1 MREKLG
7 YPSLGRARYAQYV
20 LGAIALLSTMD
31 IGIVALLL
39 EPIKHDLALTD
50 VQAGIANS
58 TSYAAAYGLL
68 SLPMGL
74 LVDRMNRVRLVFVA
88 MLIWCVSL
96 GLAASATGFWTLALA
111 KATMGTAT
119 AVLLPAALSLFGD
132 YFAPDRRASAT
143 ATYPLGQILGSA
155 AAVLIGGLGFD
166 ALSRIHAAD
175 SHALG
180 GMTPWR
186 AVFALA
192 AIMATP
198 IMGLILFMREPKRM
212 EVREQ
217 GRATWHE
224 LWAYRDFLCPLL
236 ISVVFLSGLSSSVA
250 TWGAPALMRLYGQ
263 QPGDFAGW
271 FAAVTLGA
279 GIVGV
284 TASGRLVDWAR
295 RNGDYSAVML
305 PAAVAALV
313 CAPASTMAL
322 ASNVKLFAV
331 GMTIFQLAAAVA
343 IVVPV
348 IAINFRIPNELRGR
362 TFGLYVIAAAI
373 GGSLAAPTVATLS
386 KFLGGEAMLGRA
398 MAGVGVPLALL
409 AALCLAM
416 TLRSSRKGPA
426 QAVSAMS

>member
-1 MREKLG
+1 
-7 YPSLGRARYAQYV
+7 
-20 LGAIALLSTMD
+20 
-31 IGIVALLL
+31 
-39 EPIKHDLALTD
+39 
-50 VQAGIANS
+50 
-58 TSYAAAYGLL
+58 
-68 SLPMGL
+68 
-74 LVDRMNRVRLVFVA
+74 
-88 MLIWCVSL
+88 
-96 GLAASATGFWTLALA
+96 
-111 KATMGTAT
+111 
-119 AVLLPAALSLFGD
+119 
-132 YFAPDRRASAT
+132 
-143 ATYPLGQILGSA
+143 
-155 AAVLIGGLGFD
+155 
-166 ALSRIHAAD
+166 
-175 SHALG
+175 
-180 GMTPWR
+180 
-186 AVFALA
+186 
-192 AIMATP
+192 
-198 IMGLILFMREPKRM
+198 
-212 EVREQ
+212 
-217 GRATWHE
+217 
-224 LWAYRDFLCPLL
+224 
-236 ISVVFLSGLSSSVA
+236 
-250 TWGAPALMRLYGQ
+250 MRLYGQ